1 MSSQEADRELYYQ
14 LMDRIEDEER
24 ETWQEALEPVLNL
37 ERELLGDLPEDKV
50 LLYASIVSALS
61 DIGTARMVLLEAH
74 AFNSGRSIEDLS
86 SSEIQH
92 HLSEVKAASGKMPEF
107 LREHRF
113 DSEGL
118 GSPLETFV

>member
-24 ETWQEALEPVLNL
+24 EAWREALEPVLNL

-74 AFNSGRSIEDLS
+74 AFNSGRSVEDLS
-86 SSEIQH
+86 SSEIQRY
-92 HLSEVKAASGKMPEF
+92 LSKVQAAAVETSEF

-118 GSPLETFV
+118 GSQLESFA